1 MTTPTR
7 RRVLAGV
14 AGTGALLSL
23 GACADDDPA
32 PATGGSP
39 LKVRFGYIADFTGA
53 SVVALA
59 GKLELW
65 DRFGLQPELKVFT
78 NGPLQVQALGAGDLD
93 FGYVGPGAMWLPATG
108 KAKVIAINSLGFADR
123 IIAQAGITSV
133 AQLRGKRVGVP
144 EGTSGDMILRLALR
158 QAGMS
163 IADVQKVAMD
173 ASTVVTAFGARQID
187 AAGIWYPLVGTI
199 KQRVPDLVELARN
212 EDFYPRYSF
221 PSAFVGRNEV
231 VADKPELLKRVLR
244 LVREATDRRAGDVDA
259 AVTLTAAL
267 LKAPVEQL
275 RSEAANARFLTS
287 ADLAAKSGDGTVTA
301 WLAGLNALF
310 KEFGKVT
317 GDVDPATYYDAAA
330 YAAQ

>member
-1 MTTPTR
+1 MTHTR
-7 RRVLAGV
+7 RQVLAGV
-14 AGTGALLSL
+14 AGTGALLTL
-23 GACADDDPA
+23 GACADDA
-32 PATGGSP
+32 PASGSAP
-39 LKVRFGYIADFTGA
+39 MKVRFGYIADFTGA
-53 SVVALA
+53 GVVALA
-59 GKLELW
+59 NDLKLW
-65 DRFGLQPELKVFT
+65 DRFGLRPELKVFT

-108 KAKVIAINSLGFADR
+108 KAKVVAFNSLGFADR
-123 IIAQAGITSV
+123 VIAQPGVTGV
-133 AQLRGKRVGVP
+133 AQLRGKRIGVP

-163 IADVQKVAMD
+163 ITDVVKVAMD
-173 ASTVVTAFGARQID
+173 ASTVVTAFGAGQID
-187 AAGIWYPLVGTI
+187 AAGIWHPLVGTI

-231 VADKPELLKRVLR
+231 VAERPELLKRVLR
-244 LVREATDRRAGDVDA
+244 LLREATDRRAADVES
-259 AVTLTAAL
+259 AVTLTAAF

-287 ADLAAKSGDGTVTA
+287 AELAARSGDGTVTA
-301 WLAGLNALF
+301 WLTGLNGLF
-310 KEFGKVT
+310 KDFGKLT